1 MRISLLRIS
10 LLRFFKTITKILLM
24 RFYGLFILLLRHK
37 IKILLMQLFSV
48 HKSSIRTLCM
58 LIWCRSKFNVKNDN
72 VDFDLA
78 TYYCYFFFAYK
89 SVLFFL
95 VMAQQHFQVKPAAL
109 KTNDNSISALSL
121 NFSSSAYSQN
131 NSENAK
137 DIVCKAMK
145 SIPLLGPFCG
155 SEFWR
160 FSQLKI

>member
-1 MRISLLRIS
+1 
-10 LLRFFKTITKILLM
+10 M

-95 VMAQQHFQVKPAAL
+95 VMA
-109 KTNDNSISALSL
+109 NSISKL
-121 NFSSSAYSQN
+121 
-131 NSENAK
+131 
-137 DIVCKAMK
+137 
-145 SIPLLGPFCG
+145 
-155 SEFWR
+155 
-160 FSQLKI
+160 SQLLWRLMTTASAPFPWTFLVLLIHKITQKMPKILYAKLWNQFPSLDHFVVQNSGDFLCWKYKEVVCFYVSNLRQ